1 MNDFKGQCREIVDGL
16 RSTFRRIPTFQI
28 NGEDQRQDELQYIL
42 DNMKYTSRLEI
53 FATTIEGLPL
63 KIPVTTEDL
72 FIYTGSWITLDYVM
86 SLKMSTMVLCNTNL
100 TNEDINVIF
109 KSWMEMKSFQNLE
122 HFEIDLTNRN
132 DFVEVALKDIPYE
145 KRPSI
150 TGPNPFYA
158 QVDTIFEVTRRDG
171 QKACIEVSELTQF
184 FVTMR
189 PRLPLLKFA
198 DSPE

>member
-1 MNDFKGQCREIVDGL
+1 MGIEIGFLAFRMNHFKGQCKEIVDGL
-16 RSTFRRIPTFQI
+16 RSTFHRIPNLQI
-28 NGEDQRQDELQYIL
+28 VGEDQQQDELQYIL
-42 DNMKYTSRLEI
+42 DNMKYSSRLEI

-122 HFEIDLTNRN
+122 RFRINLTNRA
-132 DFVEVALKDIPYE
+132 DFVEVGLKDIPYE

-150 TGPNPFYA
+150 TGP
-158 QVDTIFEVTRRDG
+158 
-171 QKACIEVSELTQF
+171 
-184 FVTMR
+184 
-189 PRLPLLKFA
+189 
-198 DSPE
+198 